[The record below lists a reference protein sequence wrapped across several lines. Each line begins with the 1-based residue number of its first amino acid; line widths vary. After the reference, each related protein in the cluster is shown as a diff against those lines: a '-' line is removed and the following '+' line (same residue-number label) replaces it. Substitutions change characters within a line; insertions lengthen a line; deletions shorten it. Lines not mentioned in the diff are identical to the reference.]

1 MKLHANAAL
10 SLKGRRHL
18 CQRVLEEGWTVTE
31 AAAAAEVSVRCARK
45 WIGRY
50 QADGELGLLDR
61 SSAPDSIPH
70 RTSERRVQA
79 IVALRRLRFTG
90 PEIAEV
96 LGMAPSTVSA
106 ILTRIGM
113 GKLGRVGLEPAQRYE
128 RERPGELVH
137 IDIKKLGRI
146 ERGAGARIVGMA
158 NRGSRPKRR
167 DAAGVD
173 RQTAGWEYVH
183 IAVDDCTRLAYAEV
197 LRNHKAPTVVAFLR
211 RAVQF
216 FARHGVTVER
226 VLTDNG
232 SSYCGT
238 VHAIACRALG
248 IRHLRTRPYRPQT
261 NGKAER
267 FIRTLLGGWAYGA
280 AYRNSAERTA
290 ALDGWLWYYNHQRR
304 HSALGHKPPI
314 ARLNERTNLPGTY
327 TYAPQRRLGRRGR
340 SVGSIEVPESSSA
353 GNSSL
358 RLIARAATR
367 SPLPLRSVAGPEQK
381 WIVLHQTA
389 VMQPVVRDSG
399 SLHLL
404 RSGGRPR
411 PSQAVAG
418 LDPDASSWAVAGATE
433 VWEIVSFSHRA
444 QPAASGR

>member
-79 IVALRRLRFTG
+79 IAALRRLRFTG

-327 TYAPQRRLGRRGR
+327 TYA
-340 SVGSIEVPESSSA
+340 
-353 GNSSL
+353 
-358 RLIARAATR
+358 
-367 SPLPLRSVAGPEQK
+367 
-381 WIVLHQTA
+381 
-389 VMQPVVRDSG
+389 
-399 SLHLL
+399 
-404 RSGGRPR
+404 RPR
-411 PSQAVAG
+411 PCLLSSRWLSKRLRPPSVLSLGATTASTGRLVST
-418 LDPDASSWAVAGATE
+418 ASSRAPPPDGVIGLPRKEHSAEIGSDNCFGLQAAAKRLGVILFSAGRVRLLVLDRAAATPPPTPSRVGVE
-433 VWEIVSFSHRA
+433 VDDRHVHAE
-444 QPAASGR
+444 